1 MTKAKYMYELIE
13 QCMSI
18 LCQNNILIENFELRD
33 EEGFYEDM
41 ERQFYMGLKFY
52 DEMKELYDRREIDEA
67 IMDQELRT
75 VLALIRQKALK
86 GLLKDFEIFLS
97 QINIPDKK
105 KEVEQLKRELQQNT
119 IDAEYFLKKIQTLR
133 KLEPCV
139 G

>member
-33 EEGFYEDM
+33 EEGFYENM

-67 IMDQELRT
+67 IMEQELRT

-97 QINIPDKK
+97 QTNVPDKE
-105 KEVEQLKRELQQNT
+105 KEVERGKCGRTCKDGVGGKEF
-119 IDAEYFLKKIQTLR
+119 AENHRR
-133 KLEPCV
+133 K
-139 G
+139 